1 MEKGSNTNDSFKDRL
16 MKIRRMKGR
25 DVLTEESVCEAI
37 FCDLYPKVLDRRSE
51 EKNQLK
57 WLQTA
62 YSIHLPQEFWNY
74 RGGIPEK
81 KMLEWEQKLRREGLS
96 QEEAEE
102 TVRGFLNAFGL
113 EVDADLED
121 FRNWDLLE
129 KSDSEPIDDK
139 LIMIDEKDLVPLEI
153 NDFWSQTSWKDELEP
168 EPKSNTDERIN
179 WEKVVS
185 KNIGKVLEREEIAQL
200 KKQNQFVQSQN
211 EAAIRQK
218 NEGRKQS
225 EDGDCQRRE
234 NRSRRPFKVQYQ
246 NALYQKRKAEKQK
259 EAAIRQQEE
268 AKKQLDEALRQQK
281 EKGYDKQTGI
291 AQQKEAER
299 QLKEALRQQVEAE
312 RQFQEGIKQEKQ
324 AKKRKE
330 NKKKRR
336 IFYEI
341 VGVFI
346 GILVLIGF
354 FYDKRMEGIEAEEN
368 SAIENSTPAK
378 IVESNE
384 VESET
389 EDIKLIEE
397 SKEEETDLSEQ
408 LSKVL
413 MYCWDFSDSLEEKSG
428 LQSVVHGDVEIV
440 KIPNSEERQAAY
452 FDGDGDYIVCGKGVN
467 LTENFTLNV
476 LLYCE
481 DVNKEYSN
489 FLSKYEESGK
499 GPYAFS
505 IRQSHINCWITEDDN
520 RNYTEI
526 ESATLLN
533 NNEWYFISIV
543 KVGNTFKIYINGR
556 LDAEGTVKSTIHND
570 NLVMIGRQALMFPPE
585 EDLQFTGYIGELSIY
600 NEALSEDMIQSIAN
614 EKFPEIETE
623 PSMNSEE
630 IKDIPANAYWW
641 NNHYYAI
648 FDHCDTWEEARVYCE
663 SRGGHLATILSAEE
677 NQAVFSFLNSSGY
690 NSAYFGLSDNVQE
703 GSWYW
708 VTGDAVEYQ
717 NWHENEPNMESKNED
732 YAMFYYKY
740 TDGTWNDG
748 DFGNRTVN
756 SGKAFICEWD

>member
-1 MEKGSNTNDSFKDRL
+1 MEKSSDTNNSFKDRL
-16 MKIRRMKGR
+16 MEIRRIKGR

-81 KMLEWEQKLRREGLS
+81 KMLEWEQKLRKKGLS

-102 TVRGFLNAFGL
+102 TVRGFLNVFGL
-113 EVDADLED
+113 DVDVDLED
-121 FRNWDLLE
+121 FHNWDSLE
-129 KSDSEPIDDK
+129 KSDLEPIDNGV
-139 LIMIDEKDLVPLEI
+139 ITIDEKDRVPKEI
-153 NDFWSQTSWKDELEP
+153 NDVWSQTSWKDELEP
-168 EPKSNTDERIN
+168 EPKRNTDKKTN
-179 WEKVVS
+179 WEEVIS
-185 KNIGKVLEREEIAQL
+185 KNIDKVLEQEGITQQWKNL
-200 KKQNQFVQSQN
+200 SQFVQSQN
-211 EAAIRQK
+211 EAAIRQE

-225 EDGDCQRRE
+225 EDGDCQQRE
-234 NRSRRPFKVQYQ
+234 NRFRRSFKIQYQ

-268 AKKQLDEALRQQK
+268 AEKQLEYILQSK
-281 EKGYDKQTGI
+281 KMVM

-299 QLKEALRQQVEAE
+299 QRKEALRQQVEAE
-312 RQFQEGIKQEKQ
+312 RQFQEGLKQEKQ
-324 AKKRKE
+324 AKKREE
-330 NKKKRR
+330 NKKKRKD
-336 IFYEI
+336 FYELI
-341 VGVFI
+341 GFLI

-354 FYDKRMEGIEAEEN
+354 FYDKRMEAEKNNSMEN
-368 SAIENSTPAK
+368 TASMEI
-378 IVESNE
+378 IESNE
-384 VESET
+384 VELET
-389 EDIKLIEE
+389 ENITLAEE
-397 SKEEETDLSEQ
+397 KKEEESDGFEPLSEN
-408 LSKVL
+408 LS
-413 MYCWDFSDSLEEKSG
+413 YSWDFSDSLEEKNG

-440 KIPNSEERQAAY
+440 KIPNSDERQAAY
-452 FDGDGDYIVCGKGVN
+452 FDGDGDYIVCGEEIN
-467 LTENFTLNV
+467 LTENFTLNI
-476 LLYCE
+476 LLCCE

-489 FLSKYEESGK
+489 FLAKYEKSGK

-505 IRQSHINCWITEDDN
+505 IRQGHINCWITEDNN

-543 KVGNTFKIYINGR
+543 KRGNNFQIYINGQ
-556 LDAEGTVKSTIHND
+556 LDAEGNVKSTIHNN
-570 NLVMIGRQALMFPPE
+570 NLVTIGRQALMFPPE
-585 EDLQFTGYIGELSIY
+585 EDLQFTGYIGEISIY
-600 NEALSEDMIQSIAN
+600 NEALSEDTIQLMAD
-614 EKFPEIETE
+614 EKVPVVNTELLDNIEKV
-623 PSMNSEE
+623 
-630 IKDIPANAYWW
+630 KDIPEYAYSW
-641 NNHYYAI
+641 NNHYYAV
-648 FDHCDTWEEARVYCE
+648 FDHCDTWEEAKSYCE
-663 SRGGHLATILSAEE
+663 SRGGHLATILSEEE

-690 NSAYFGLSDNVQE
+690 KNAYFGLSDNVQE

-708 VTGDAVEYQ
+708 VTGDEVEYQ

-748 DFGNRTVN
+748 DFGRYTAN
-756 SGKAFICEWD
+756 SGKAFICEWDETMD

>member
-1 MEKGSNTNDSFKDRL
+1 MEKSSDTNNSFKDRL
-16 MKIRRMKGR
+16 MEIRRIKGR

-81 KMLEWEQKLRREGLS
+81 KMLEWEQKLRKKGLS

-102 TVRGFLNAFGL
+102 TVRGFLNVFAL
-113 EVDADLED
+113 
-121 FRNWDLLE
+121 
-129 KSDSEPIDDK
+129 
-139 LIMIDEKDLVPLEI
+139 
-153 NDFWSQTSWKDELEP
+153 LEP
-168 EPKSNTDERIN
+168 EPKRNQ
-179 WEKVVS
+179 
-185 KNIGKVLEREEIAQL
+185 EEIIQQS
-200 KKQNQFVQSQN
+200 KKQSRFVQSQN

-234 NRSRRPFKVQYQ
+234 NRFRCPFKTQYR

-268 AKKQLDEALRQQK
+268 AEKQLEYILQSK
-281 EKGYDKQTGI
+281 KKFEFDKMVM

-299 QLKEALRQQVEAE
+299 QRKEALRQQVEAE
-312 RQFQEGIKQEKQ
+312 RQFQEGLKQEKQ
-324 AKKRKE
+324 AKKREE

-336 IFYEI
+336 VFYEI

-354 FYDKRMEGIEAEEN
+354 FYDKRMEAEKNNSMEN
-368 SAIENSTPAK
+368 TASMEI
-378 IVESNE
+378 IESNE
-384 VESET
+384 VETET
-389 EDIKLIEE
+389 ENITLSEE
-397 SKEEETDLSEQ
+397 KKEEKSDGFEPLSEN
-408 LSKVL
+408 LS
-413 MYCWDFSDSLEEKSG
+413 YYWDFSDSLEEKNG

-440 KIPNSEERQAAY
+440 KIPNSDERQAAY
-452 FDGDGDYIVCGKGVN
+452 FDGDGDYIVCGEEIN
-467 LTENFTLNV
+467 LTENFTLNI
-476 LLYCE
+476 LLCCE

-489 FLSKYEESGK
+489 FLAKYEKSGK

-505 IRQSHINCWITEDDN
+505 IRQGHINCWITEDNN

-543 KVGNTFKIYINGR
+543 KRGNNFQIYINGQ
-556 LDAEGTVKSTIHND
+556 LDAEGNVKSTIHNN
-570 NLVMIGRQALMFPPE
+570 NLVTIGRQALMFPPE
-585 EDLQFTGYIGELSIY
+585 EDLQFTGYIGEISIY
-600 NEALSEDMIQSIAN
+600 NEALSEDTIQLMAD
-614 EKFPEIETE
+614 EKVPVVNTELLDNIEKV
-623 PSMNSEE
+623 
-630 IKDIPANAYWW
+630 KDIPEDAYSW
-641 NNHYYAI
+641 NNHYYAV
-648 FDHCDTWEEARVYCE
+648 FDHCDTWEEAKSYCE
-663 SRGGHLATILSAEE
+663 SRGGHLATILSEEE

-690 NSAYFGLSDNVQE
+690 KNAYFGSSDNVQE

-708 VTGDAVEYQ
+708 VTGDEVEYQ

-748 DFGNRTVN
+748 DFGRYTAN
-756 SGKAFICEWD
+756 SGKAFICEWDETMD